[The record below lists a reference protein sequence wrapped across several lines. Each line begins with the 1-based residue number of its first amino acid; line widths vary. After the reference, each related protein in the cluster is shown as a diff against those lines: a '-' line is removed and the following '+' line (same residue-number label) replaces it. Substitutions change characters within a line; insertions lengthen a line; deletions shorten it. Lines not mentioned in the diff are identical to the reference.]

1 MPKLDKE
8 ALMRMNPI
16 YELLTE
22 GQRELVTRTLVVEQ
36 LPRRSRIYNEGE
48 RVEYFYLLVEGS
60 VKVFRQGI
68 GGNDYV
74 QLAMPGHFFN
84 IRPYFTD
91 GRHPFS
97 AETYSETTLYKTP
110 VEVIEKILHQ
120 NVQVCRYCIAALAQ
134 EVSKQEERSIGL
146 MQKQMRG
153 RLAETLI
160 YLADLY
166 GYEPDGYTLQ
176 IQLSRNDLA
185 AISHMTPSNVSR
197 TLSAFTSERI
207 LSLERKKIKIMNL
220 ADLERI
226 SDLG

>member
-1 MPKLDKE
+1 MPKRDQD
-8 ALMRMNPI
+8 ARMRNTPLYDM
-16 YELLTE
+16 LTE
-22 GQRELVTRTLVVEQ
+22 GQRAMIAHALVVEK
-36 LPRRSRIYNEGE
+36 LPRRTRIYNEGE
-48 RVEYFYLLVEGS
+48 RVEYFYLLVEGC
-60 VKVFRQGI
+60 VKVFRKGI

-97 AETYSETTLYKTP
+97 AETYSETELYKIP
-110 VEVIEKILHQ
+110 VEVIERILHQ

-153 RLAETLI
+153 RLADTLL
-160 YLADLY
+160 YLAELY
-166 GYEPDGYTLQ
+166 GYEEDGYTLR

-185 AISHMTPSNVSR
+185 SISYMTPSNVSR

-220 ADLERI
+220 SQLEHI

>member
-1 MPKLDKE
+1 
-8 ALMRMNPI
+8 MRRSPI

-22 GQRELVTRTLVVEQ
+22 GQRELILRTLIVEH
-36 LPRRSRIYNEGE
+36 LNRRVRIYNEGE
-48 RVEYFYLLVEGS
+48 RVEFFYLLVDGS

-74 QLAMPGHFFN
+74 QLAMRGHFFN

-97 AETYSETTLYKTP
+97 AETYSETTLCKVP

-120 NVQVCRYCIAALAQ
+120 NVHVCRYCIAALAQ
-134 EVSKQEERSIGL
+134 EISKQEERSIGL

-160 YLADLY
+160 YLAELY

-185 AISHMTPSNVSR
+185 AISYMTPSNVSR

-220 ADLERI
+220 SELERI